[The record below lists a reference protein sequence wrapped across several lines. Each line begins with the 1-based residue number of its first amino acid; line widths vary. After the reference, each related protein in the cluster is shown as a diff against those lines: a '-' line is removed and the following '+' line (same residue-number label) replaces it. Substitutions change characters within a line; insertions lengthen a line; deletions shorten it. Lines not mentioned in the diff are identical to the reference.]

1 MRLTQ
6 DQVKA
11 ITRLVE
17 TYKSE
22 AQRLINEANKK
33 LDRAAK
39 LQENASEVLRR
50 LAEDQ
55 ARPTLQVIDG
65 GKEE

>member
-1 MRLTQ
+1 MRLSKE
-6 DQVKA
+6 QVKV
-11 ITRLVE
+11 IMRLVE
-17 TYKSE
+17 TYKKES
-22 AQRLINEANKK
+22 QRLMREAHKK

-39 LQENASEVLRR
+39 LQQNASEVLRR

-65 GKEE
+65 GKDE